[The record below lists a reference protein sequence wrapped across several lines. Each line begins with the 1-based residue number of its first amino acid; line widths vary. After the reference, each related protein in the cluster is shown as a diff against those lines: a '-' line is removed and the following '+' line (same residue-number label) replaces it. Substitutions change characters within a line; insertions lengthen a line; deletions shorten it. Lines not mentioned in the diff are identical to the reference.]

1 MVDKDTHFAK
11 KLLILRQVRNI
22 FYFYYK
28 IAPDLC
34 PMKIL
39 IVEDESS
46 LRELM
51 QRTLQQERYVVE
63 TAADFAQAEAK
74 IAAYDYD
81 CVLLDIM
88 LPDGN
93 GLKLLEQLKAMRK
106 RENVIIISAR
116 DSLED
121 RIAGLEQGADDYL
134 PKPFH
139 LAELVARIRSVIRR
153 SQGRGDMSLRM
164 GNVRLDP
171 DSSRVFID
179 EQEVGLLKKE
189 FNILQYFLQRP
200 NHLIDK
206 AVLAEAVWGDH
217 ADQADNF
224 HFVYAQVKNLRRKLD
239 TANASIEL
247 KAIYGFGYKLVE
259 REQ

>member
-1 MVDKDTHFAK
+1 
-11 KLLILRQVRNI
+11 
-22 FYFYYK
+22 
-28 IAPDLC
+28 
-34 PMKIL
+34 MKIL

-153 SQGRGDMSLRM
+153 SQGRGDMSLHM

-179 EQEVGLLKKE
+179 EQEVVLLKKE
-189 FNILQYFLQRP
+189 FDILHYFLQRP

-239 TANASIEL
+239 LANATIEL

-259 REQ
+259 RE